1 MSILAAELFDKADS
15 YRRQFDAAKPFR
27 HVLITPFFN
36 SSVAEAMLEEFP
48 IPLESQMRNEFG
60 KKSRKFACHDVRSI
74 GPTYRLIDDYISS
87 AEFAK
92 LMERVTG
99 IQNLLYD
106 PEYHGAGTHDNLSGQ
121 AMDAHVDFNL
131 HRTTGYHRRF
141 NAIIYLNKEWKEEW
155 GGNLELHT
163 NPWDFENDKIVSYP
177 PLFNHC
183 VLFETNE
190 YSWHGFQRLQM
201 PDGREISRKSF
212 TIYMYTKDRP
222 ADEIAPKH
230 GTIYVQP
237 GPPKHFEAGHTLTT
251 GDVQELKLAFIRRNA
266 YLQGMYQR
274 ESQLL
279 TQVEKLTK
287 AVEHLIKIQKAGQAA
302 ASKAAPPP
310 QASRS
315 PETA

>member
-1 MSILAAELFDKADS
+1 
-15 YRRQFDAAKPFR
+15 
-27 HVLITPFFN
+27 
-36 SSVAEAMLEEFP
+36 
-48 IPLESQMRNEFG
+48 
-60 KKSRKFACHDVRSI
+60 
-74 GPTYRLIDDYISS
+74 
-87 AEFAK
+87 
-92 LMERVTG
+92 
-99 IQNLLYD
+99 
-106 PEYHGAGTHDNLSGQ
+106 
-121 AMDAHVDFNL
+121 
-131 HRTTGYHRRF
+131 
-141 NAIIYLNKEWKEEW
+141 
-155 GGNLELHT
+155 
-163 NPWDFENDKIVSYP
+163 
-177 PLFNHC
+177 
-183 VLFETNE
+183 
-190 YSWHGFQRLQM
+190 M

-287 AVEHLIKIQKAGQAA
+287 AIEHLIKIQKAGQAA

>member
-131 HRTTGYHRRF
+131 HRTTGTTV
-141 NAIIYLNKEWKEEW
+141 
-155 GGNLELHT
+155 GST
-163 NPWDFENDKIVSYP
+163 
-177 PLFNHC
+177 
-183 VLFETNE
+183 
-190 YSWHGFQRLQM
+190 RLS
-201 PDGREISRKSF
+201 I
-212 TIYMYTKDRP
+212 
-222 ADEIAPKH
+222 
-230 GTIYVQP
+230 
-237 GPPKHFEAGHTLTT
+237 
-251 GDVQELKLAFIRRNA
+251 
-266 YLQGMYQR
+266 
-274 ESQLL
+274 
-279 TQVEKLTK
+279 
-287 AVEHLIKIQKAGQAA
+287 
-302 ASKAAPPP
+302 
-310 QASRS
+310 
-315 PETA
+315 